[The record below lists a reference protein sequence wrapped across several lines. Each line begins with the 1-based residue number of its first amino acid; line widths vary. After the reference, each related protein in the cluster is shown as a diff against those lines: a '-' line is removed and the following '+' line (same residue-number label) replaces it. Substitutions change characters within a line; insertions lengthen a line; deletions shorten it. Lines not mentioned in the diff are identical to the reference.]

1 MHSRTLPPGLRHRQR
16 LADAHRSAICRIV
29 AMRLELSLVPL
40 YEGAPSITDIPMYT
54 RTHGYELFH
63 LVPRLRD
70 ERDGRLLQAEGF
82 FVQSAFT
89 TSNAARLP

>member
-1 MHSRTLPPGLRHRQR
+1 
-16 LADAHRSAICRIV
+16 
-29 AMRLELSLVPL
+29 MRLELSPVPL
-40 YEGAPSITDIPMYT
+40 YEGARSITDIPMYT

-63 LVPRLRD
+63 LAPGLRD

-89 TSNAARLP
+89 ASNAARLP